1 MIIYMDTDFR
11 CHLEDD
17 GGMRPV
23 ETDFFDG
30 RCAAFI
36 EGYRLVPEG
45 ESWTRAD
52 GAVFRGYMIAPAED
66 YSRLAK
72 AQQQY
77 ECDEQAHL
85 VELAALIEEI
95 YHEDREEIENV

>member
-1 MIIYMDTDFR
+1 
-11 CHLEDD
+11 
-17 GGMRPV
+17 
-23 ETDFFDG
+23 
-30 RCAAFI
+30 
-36 EGYRLVPEG
+36 
-45 ESWTRAD
+45 
-52 GAVFRGYMIAPAED
+52 MIAPAED

-95 YHEDREEIENV
+95 YREDREEIEDV